1 MMPVSSE
8 HPQSQ
13 LAGTV
18 TIVGDIVGPVLP
30 EEYWESL
37 LPANAV
43 KPPPPP
49 SGTSS

>member
-1 MMPVSSE
+1 MMPISSE
-8 HPQSQ
+8 YPQSQ

-18 TIVGDIVGPVLP
+18 TIVGDIVGPVFP

-37 LPANAV
+37 LLASAV

-49 SGTSS
+49 SETSS